1 MTANVTNRSVLR
13 FGPFELETETGELR
27 RDGARVRLQPQPA
40 RVLGLLAARP
50 GELVTR
56 QEIQRQVWNEETF
69 VDFEHGVNFCIR
81 EIRAALGDCAREPR
95 YVETL
100 PRRGYRFVATVETVH
115 APGRPAAP
123 FELDPPPVEPAPAS
137 SPIEAASS
145 RRRAAILLLGVLVLA
160 AGIGALR
167 SGGEA
172 SPAPE
177 PPVPAAREAY
187 LAGRYLWN
195 KGTSDALT
203 RSLAQFERAVAL
215 DPGYAP
221 AYAGLA
227 DSYRLLAM
235 NGALPT
241 REASEKAKAAAFTAL
256 EIDPGHAEARV
267 SLGSILFRY
276 EWDWAGAEREF
287 RRAIAASPA
296 YALGHHDYAWLL
308 VAMGRFDEAVSE
320 ITIARDLDPLSPL
333 ANADVGWVYLRARR
347 YDEAIA
353 QIERTLEI
361 EPGLSQAY
369 ACLELAY
376 MYKGMYAEGRDAARH
391 HMLELGADEEVLA
404 EVDRLPA
411 AEGLRR
417 SWRWKLE
424 RRIAAARERPV
435 TAYPFATMYAALG
448 ERDRAFEWLER
459 AYADRDP
466 MLVSLNVDPAFDGL
480 RADPRF
486 ADLLRRVGLGA

>member
-1 MTANVTNRSVLR
+1 MTANLTNRPVLR
-13 FGPFELETETGELR
+13 FGPFELEPETGELR

-40 RVLGLLAARP
+40 RVLGLLVARP

-56 QEIQRQVWNEETF
+56 EEIQRQVWNEETF
-69 VDFEHGVNFCIR
+69 VDFEHGVNFCIK
-81 EIRAALGDCAREPR
+81 EIRAALGDSAREPR

-100 PRRGYRFVATVETVH
+100 PRRGYRFVAEVETTNATANALDH
-115 APGRPAAP
+115 PAAP
-123 FELDPPPVEPAPAS
+123 VEPDPPPAVAPAS
-137 SPIEAASS
+137 SP
-145 RRRAAILLLGVLVLA
+145 RRRVPRAAMLLLGLLLLA
-160 AGIGALR
+160 VGAAVWR

-177 PPVPAAREAY
+177 PPVSAAREAY

-203 RSLAQFERAVAL
+203 KSLEQFERALAL
-215 DPGYAP
+215 DPSYAP

-235 NGALPT
+235 NGALPA
-241 REASEKAKAAAFTAL
+241 REASEKAKAAALTAL
-256 EIDPGHAEARV
+256 EIDPALAEAHV

-276 EWDWAGAEREF
+276 EWDWAGAEREL
-287 RRAIAASPA
+287 RRAIAADPD
-296 YALGHHDYAWLL
+296 YALGRHDYAWFL

-353 QIERTLEI
+353 QMERTLEL
-361 EPGLSQAY
+361 EPGLSQAH

-376 MYKGMYAEGRDAARH
+376 IYKGMYAEGRDAARR
-391 HMLELGADEEVLA
+391 HMQELGADEAVLA
-404 EVDRLPA
+404 EIDGLPA

-448 ERDRAFEWLER
+448 ERGRAFEWLER
-459 AYADRDP
+459 AFADRDP